1 MELLRCLGGGGGG
14 GTEVLAAAGGAALG
28 AGAVASGFYLKGLV
42 NSYKDATHCLQF
54 QVVQEALQQ
63 SLGLEKM
70 QLPSSFQAEDEVWPT
85 KQPLLTSAAYPQV
98 RTAFETILKY
108 QTARKA
114 KADPK
119 TLVCELLKTWLR
131 EHAADTAPAPQEVEA
146 YRNFC
151 SKLMVQKDRW
161 RGRSWIPQGT
171 FVKMLAEVAHELD
184 KLLRVRLRDAKD
196 ARRLFEDLG
205 RLSYNLALQTTKV
218 LLLSGTNFSI
228 PEAIYSLN
236 SLGDLNRYSKPVA
249 LLKHKADK
257 DVAKEM
263 QEAWMTE
270 AGGLLR
276 QLLAQAH
283 VANIMTLLEPV
294 EDRILD
300 SSSLTVEVLRA
311 SSLPNAPGID
321 IVDPFV
327 RVSLYHGTTE
337 VSSAK
342 TFWLKDQNNPEWN
355 QAILFD
361 FPRDTGTTEPLRLK
375 MEVGDYN
382 GGSMVN
388 SMFARSEPLPV
399 ESFLAA
405 TTPEEEVE
413 LDLLSTCM
421 PARDMSSWSAFA
433 ARARGLSALLASAS
447 EAQHGP
453 TPPEK
458 CIENEWNSEGR
469 LSRISLEGLSTRHGK
484 RGFRFESLVPI
495 WAEAVQELDDAL
507 YFLDI
512 CAVQAAELTRLMGD
526 LGAVLLGKTLCHLL
540 DEVDHR
546 MAACAQK
553 LREFADAV
561 VREEIEHHRTR
572 KSGVSEIAE
581 AALRR
586 FSGASDSRAREE
598 ANRSMVELRKVE
610 EQIRQVSSQLRK
622 HCLRY
627 QGIKEAKETA
637 ENAAAALWRRLTSE
651 ETQRRSG
658 KTFGKM
664 TLADVSTI
672 STTRELVDPSPS
684 TAPTAGYVSGDKVH
698 IWSNSQGMWCTDGV
712 VKQVLGEESP
722 MMGYMLPAG
731 SVQVMS
737 DGGMDFSPL
746 CEQQGCT
753 FKLCPPAND
762 RWHPWPFF
770 RRLYDA
776 AESLNTEYVIMLEP
790 DNTIHGPIKREP
802 KHDAGGIYVQDRS
815 FGLVDYVEKLA
826 QARVPGFKWSR
837 KAMSAGLAGG
847 AYFRKEA
854 ILDALSDEN
863 MMKLEAWWLGEQ
875 ATKEIYSSDFA
886 MQYAFAAR
894 GWHIEPWEETA
905 QMDKNKDIPLTGPKD
920 ASFRHYCSC
929 YPGGKPTYNI
939 KLKKEDEK
947 LVRQQPEKYQ
957 QTNSVCQLCRGPGT

>member
-1 MELLRCLGGGGGG
+1 
-14 GTEVLAAAGGAALG
+14 
-28 AGAVASGFYLKGLV
+28 
-42 NSYKDATHCLQF
+42 
-54 QVVQEALQQ
+54 
-63 SLGLEKM
+63 
-70 QLPSSFQAEDEVWPT
+70 
-85 KQPLLTSAAYPQV
+85 
-98 RTAFETILKY
+98 
-108 QTARKA
+108 
-114 KADPK
+114 
-119 TLVCELLKTWLR
+119 
-131 EHAADTAPAPQEVEA
+131 
-146 YRNFC
+146 
-151 SKLMVQKDRW
+151 
-161 RGRSWIPQGT
+161 
-171 FVKMLAEVAHELD
+171 
-184 KLLRVRLRDAKD
+184 
-196 ARRLFEDLG
+196 
-205 RLSYNLALQTTKV
+205 
-218 LLLSGTNFSI
+218 
-228 PEAIYSLN
+228 
-236 SLGDLNRYSKPVA
+236 
-249 LLKHKADK
+249 
-257 DVAKEM
+257 
-263 QEAWMTE
+263 MTE

-283 VANIMTLLEPV
+283 VASIMTLLEPV

-421 PARDMSSWSAFA
+421 PARDMSSSRLVVRLRRPGPGALGA
-433 ARARGLSALLASAS
+433 ACERFR
-447 EAQHGP
+447 
-453 TPPEK
+453 
-458 CIENEWNSEGR
+458 
-469 LSRISLEGLSTRHGK
+469 GLSTRHGK

-546 MAACAQK
+546 VAACAQK

-672 STTRELVDPSPS
+672 STTRELDPSPS

-731 SVQVMS
+731 SVQV
-737 DGGMDFSPL
+737 
-746 CEQQGCT
+746 
-753 FKLCPPAND
+753 
-762 RWHPWPFF
+762 
-770 RRLYDA
+770 
-776 AESLNTEYVIMLEP
+776 
-790 DNTIHGPIKREP
+790 
-802 KHDAGGIYVQDRS
+802 IY
-815 FGLVDYVEKLA
+815 
-826 QARVPGFKWSR
+826 
-837 KAMSAGLAGG
+837 SAGEKWVVPDQFPHIL
-847 AYFRKEA
+847 RK
-854 ILDALSDEN
+854 S
-863 MMKLEAWWLGEQ
+863 K
-875 ATKEIYSSDFA
+875 
-886 MQYAFAAR
+886 
-894 GWHIEPWEETA
+894 
-905 QMDKNKDIPLTGPKD
+905 
-920 ASFRHYCSC
+920 
-929 YPGGKPTYNI
+929 
-939 KLKKEDEK
+939 
-947 LVRQQPEKYQ
+947 
-957 QTNSVCQLCRGPGT
+957 